1 MGVASPDAVDP
12 APTSSFRPLQAI
24 VALGGIQALT
34 MLAGLARTKVLAVLL
49 GPAGVG
55 IASVID
61 QVVSLVAQLGSLSI
75 PFVGLKFL
83 SRTRESGIAETRR
96 IYFALVLL
104 LALASFAAGAPP

>member
-61 QVVSLVAQLGSLSI
+61 QVESLVAQLGSLSI
-75 PFVGLKFL
+75 PFVG
-83 SRTRESGIAETRR
+83 GILRCLLYELTARAAYISHRR
-96 IYFALVLL
+96 HACEGRH
-104 LALASFAAGAPP
+104 A

>member
-1 MGVASPDAVDP
+1 MGVGSPPGVDSVP
-12 APTSSFRPLQAI
+12 ASSFRPLQAI

-55 IASVID
+55 VASVVD

-83 SRTRESGIAETRR
+83 ARARDGAADETRR
-96 IYFALVLL
+96 IYDAL
-104 LALASFAAGAPP
+104 

>member
-1 MGVASPDAVDP
+1 MGVGTPEAADPVPSP
-12 APTSSFRPLQAI
+12 SFRPLQAI
-24 VALGGIQALT
+24 VALGSIQALT

-55 IASVID
+55 VASVID

-83 SRTRESGIAETRR
+83 ARARDGTNDDTRR
-96 IYFALVLL
+96 IYDALVMLL
-104 LALASFAAGAPP
+104 VIASIAAA